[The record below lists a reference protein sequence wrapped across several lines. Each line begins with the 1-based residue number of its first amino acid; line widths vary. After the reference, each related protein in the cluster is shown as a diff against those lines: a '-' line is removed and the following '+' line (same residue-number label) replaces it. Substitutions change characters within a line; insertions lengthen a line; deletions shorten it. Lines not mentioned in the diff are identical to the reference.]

1 MSLYNKIID
10 LQKLNIA
17 WSHVRKNHPAC
28 GADNISYEEFESN
41 RKEELYRLHTELKNH
56 KYESLPVKEVTIYK
70 GEKARNIALF
80 SMRDKVIQQSLADEL
95 SRIYDSRFST
105 STYAY
110 RPGRSALSAINLIE
124 EAVKT
129 YDWVLK
135 LDIVKFF
142 DNINQIQLISF
153 LEQNIKEKDVIELV
167 NHVIKAKLMNTK
179 TGELSVKEKG
189 VFQGSGIAPLLSNIY
204 LMQFD
209 KVMEEKSDF
218 YVRYSDDILILGKE
232 KEQLQRVSA
241 IAEDM
246 LNQLDLQIQPE
257 KVLLGNVGDGFAY
270 LGYLFDK
277 AGKRISDKA
286 EESLAERLEIM
297 WLGAANLS
305 VEEKL
310 KKGSEILGGWEQ
322 YYREERTPKTIIE
335 YASLM
340 YMARYKD
347 SMREKIINMR
357 FQYENVYQD
366 LMEFFLAL
374 WDEWKMPEY
383 QRMEYEQFYHVY
395 NEDSDIPINVEEVLH
410 NELLENYKKFTI
422 QKDSEGF
429 DNLIQI
435 YSDLGCYNKAAFF

>member
-1 MSLYNKIID
+1 M
-10 LQKLNIA
+10 
-17 WSHVRKNHPAC
+17 
-28 GADNISYEEFESN
+28 
-41 RKEELYRLHTELKNH
+41 
-56 KYESLPVKEVTIYK
+56 
-70 GEKARNIALF
+70 
-80 SMRDKVIQQSLADEL
+80 
-95 SRIYDSRFST
+95 
-105 STYAY
+105 
-110 RPGRSALSAINLIE
+110 
-124 EAVKT
+124 
-129 YDWVLK
+129 K